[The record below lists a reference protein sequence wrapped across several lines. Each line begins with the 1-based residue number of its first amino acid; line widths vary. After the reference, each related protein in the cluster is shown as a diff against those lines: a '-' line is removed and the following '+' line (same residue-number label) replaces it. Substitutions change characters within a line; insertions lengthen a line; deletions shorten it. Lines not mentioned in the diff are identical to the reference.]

1 MTTLA
6 ELLAAA
12 NWPEIKA
19 ALAWLYPDESD
30 RVEDYRHVFHELRK
44 LDPEANPMRIVIER
58 APRLEPDDESGLEV
72 IGCDGTRNRDLEE
85 FAHWDEHSKAKH
97 GDTETRWSLA
107 FRPWR
112 VWLGMSIEPATLE
125 AHAPAHV
132 VAHCLYEMTFHGF
145 FEATIQATHH
155 ELLRRVEEIDAMSEE
170 EKAEKLIPFEQVM
183 AELRKGM
190 DD

>member
-6 ELLAAA
+6 ELLAATT
-12 NWPEIKA
+12 WPEIKA
-19 ALAWLYPDESD
+19 ALAWLYPDES
-30 RVEDYRHVFHELRK
+30 RRAADYRRVVDELRK
-44 LDPEANPMRIVIER
+44 LDPAADPMRIAIER
-58 APRLEPDDESGLEV
+58 APRLEPDDEPVLEV
-72 IGCDGTRNRDLEE
+72 IGRDGTRNRDLEE
-85 FAHWDEHSKAKH
+85 FAHWDEHAKVMH
-97 GDTETRWSLA
+97 GDTETKWSLA

-112 VWLGMSIEPATLE
+112 AWLGMSIEPATLE

-145 FEATIQATHH
+145 CEATIQAAQH
-155 ELLRRVEEIDAMSEE
+155 ELQRRVEEIDAMSEE
-170 EKAEKLIPFEQVM
+170 EKDQKLIPFEQVM